1 MVMFPLAETNKRPG
15 VHYALTSDGVEL
27 PVVDVS
33 HPAFAL
39 TVTDPEQRALV
50 QDFLREGL
58 PLGLLPKPL
67 PNLLLRFFLRGSVLA
82 DGIRRSQGTFMAG
95 MHTYLLKLGA
105 EMLGISYTKPVDR
118 RIAAALP
125 ALGVRLR
132 LQDVAQLMTD
142 TL

>member
-1 MVMFPLAETNKRPG
+1 MVKFPLAETNKRPG

-67 PNLLLRFFLRGSVLA
+67 PNLLPSA
-82 DGIRRSQGTFMAG
+82 ISPPWIDPCRRHPS
-95 MHTYLLKLGA
+95 
-105 EMLGISYTKPVDR
+105 ISRHLYGWD
-118 RIAAALP
+118 AHL
-125 ALGVRLR
+125 
-132 LQDVAQLMTD
+132 
-142 TL
+142 